1 MEPATTVVM
10 NDVRRRAVRTADQV
24 TARAAANGAVGGV
37 ARRQGYADPMRL
49 LRRALGALGLAAL
62 FAAAARL
69 RGKGGTPPQHGGWQ
83 PIDPDGTLAD
93 EPSGAAVTAADSPP
107 DSAAAR

>member
-1 MEPATTVVM
+1 
-10 NDVRRRAVRTADQV
+10 
-24 TARAAANGAVGGV
+24 
-37 ARRQGYADPMRL
+37 MRL

-93 EPSGAAVTAADSPP
+93 ESSAH
-107 DSAAAR
+107 SAAPADAAPEH

>member
-1 MEPATTVVM
+1 
-10 NDVRRRAVRTADQV
+10 
-24 TARAAANGAVGGV
+24 
-37 ARRQGYADPMRL
+37 MRL

-83 PIDPDGTLAD
+83 PIDPEGTLD
-93 EPSGAAVTAADSPP
+93 ENPQAAGDATPGRPDAASE
-107 DSAAAR
+107 R